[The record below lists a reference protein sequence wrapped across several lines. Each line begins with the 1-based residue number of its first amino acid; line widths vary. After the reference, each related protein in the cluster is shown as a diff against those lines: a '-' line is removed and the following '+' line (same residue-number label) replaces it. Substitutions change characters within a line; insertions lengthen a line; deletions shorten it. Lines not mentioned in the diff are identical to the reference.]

1 MAATLGS
8 EDWMHLLGHKF
19 QETAQTDH
27 PLKSYMILNVRST
40 QSYNY
45 IYVHYTYMPAPP
57 TTLHDQTPI
66 SDNFGVSS
74 GVHYSLHTTPRPRA
88 WHKLPQSF
96 WRAEVHSGSPSH
108 ISGAGIWFRSKKI
121 DRDIGTTKHR
131 WNRNIHRKQKVKS
144 VWRCLW
150 SLIILS
156 SDMRR
161 ENKRLSCVCQAWL
174 VQNTPSHIVWVWVV
188 HSLWVQN
195 DLSYPQNHDELS
207 SPNYFSSINS
217 KQFLG
222 PISHLSAIYH
232 RIPQHS
238 PISPNSPNSPSNVH
252 PRGGIPRGQRTVMM
266 LSTSSLSRL
275 SLR

>member
-1 MAATLGS
+1 
-8 EDWMHLLGHKF
+8 
-19 QETAQTDH
+19 
-27 PLKSYMILNVRST
+27 
-40 QSYNY
+40 
-45 IYVHYTYMPAPP
+45 MPAPP
-57 TTLHDQTPI
+57 TTLHDQTQI

-108 ISGAGIWFRSKKI
+108 ISGAGIWFRSNLSTAAYIVPPSTVETETSIGSKK
-121 DRDIGTTKHR
+121 
-131 WNRNIHRKQKVKS
+131 WNQCDVG
-144 VWRCLW
+144 
-150 SLIILS
+150 LIILS

-174 VQNTPSHIVWVWVV
+174 IQNNPSHIFWVWVV

-217 KQFLG
+217 LNNF
-222 PISHLSAIYH
+222 
-232 RIPQHS
+232 
-238 PISPNSPNSPSNVH
+238 
-252 PRGGIPRGQRTVMM
+252 
-266 LSTSSLSRL
+266 
-275 SLR
+275 